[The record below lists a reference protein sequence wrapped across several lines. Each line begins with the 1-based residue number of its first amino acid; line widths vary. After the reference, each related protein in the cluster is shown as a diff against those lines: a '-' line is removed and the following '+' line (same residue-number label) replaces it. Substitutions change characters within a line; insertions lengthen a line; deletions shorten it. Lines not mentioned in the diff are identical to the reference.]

1 MTDMFH
7 SPAFD
12 DALQNIGHALLATD
26 PRRELARVLATFRDE
41 YRAEVLDGRCPSCE
55 HEIARHDV
63 DGLCWFV
70 VSQGIPE
77 GSTACL
83 CALRQDPAPPAQ
95 PVSASEGDPADKQPV
110 SISPAALLN
119 ETERRMLAY
128 ALDETQEKI
137 WSEGGFTDEDQGA
150 VDSLR
155 RLLVE
160 AAPVHSVVA
169 DAEQRLVRARE
180 VHQET
185 CLLARGDVKPTA
197 FTCGMCEALAPA
209 GH

>member
-1 MTDMFH
+1 MTDTFH

-12 DALQNIGHALLATD
+12 DALQNIGHALLAAD
-26 PRRELARVLATFRDE
+26 PRRELTRVLATFRDE
-41 YRAEVLDGRCPSCE
+41 YRTEVLNGQT
-55 HEIARHDV
+55 I
-63 DGLCWFV
+63 
-70 VSQGIPE
+70 
-77 GSTACL
+77 
-83 CALRQDPAPPAQ
+83 
-95 PVSASEGDPADKQPV
+95 
-110 SISPAALLN
+110 LLN
-119 ETERRMLAY
+119 EAERRMLAY
-128 ALDETQEKI
+128 ALDEAQEKI

>member
-1 MTDMFH
+1 MTDTFH

-12 DALQNIGHALLATD
+12 DALQNMGHALLAAD
-26 PRRELARVLATFRDE
+26 PRRELTRVLATFRDE
-41 YRAEVLDGRCPSCE
+41 YRAEVLDGRQE
-55 HEIARHDV
+55 
-63 DGLCWFV
+63 
-70 VSQGIPE
+70 
-77 GSTACL
+77 
-83 CALRQDPAPPAQ
+83 PAPPER
-95 PVSASEGDPADKQPV
+95 PVSTPGGNPANEQPAPTGRA
-110 SISPAALLN
+110 IMLN
-119 ETERRMLAY
+119 EAERRMLAY
-128 ALDETQEKI
+128 ALDEAQEKI
-137 WSEGGFTDEDQGA
+137 WSEDGFTDEDQGA

-160 AAPVHSVVA
+160 AAPVHSVAA

-197 FTCGMCEALAPA
+197 YTCGMCEALAPA